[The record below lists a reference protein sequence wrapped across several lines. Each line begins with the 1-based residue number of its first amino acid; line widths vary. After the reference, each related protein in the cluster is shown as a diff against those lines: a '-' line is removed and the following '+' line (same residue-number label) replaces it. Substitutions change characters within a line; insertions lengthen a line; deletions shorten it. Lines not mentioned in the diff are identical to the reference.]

1 MLRDFLIAIGGMI
14 VLIGIWA
21 VTQIL
26 VRSQS
31 PEPPQDGDVLA
42 GGVCNDSDV
51 CRCGLSS
58 RPPADQATRLQSIK

>member
-14 VLIGIWA
+14 VLLGIWA

-31 PEPPQDGDVLA
+31 PEPPEDGDVLA
-42 GGVCNDSDV
+42 GGVCNDSGS
-51 CRCGLSS
+51 CQCGITS
-58 RPPADQATRLQSIK
+58 RPPADQSTRSRSIK